1 MPWRGVLDELENKI
15 IDQLT
20 EAEEHATYNGKWHGF
35 LTIGYKNKRASVI
48 NFSYLCLANLINE
61 MKKSALKNQTEE
73 AISFKMDIAVNYQ
86 LENLGEWNRKALKT
100 KKNYYRRGIALNENF
115 KIALM
120 EQEINANAILL
131 PGDEGLAINVEN
143 MNRYL
148 IQANK
153 NQAQLNLTI
162 DSSIVTFETVG
173 WFFDGKNIHELEA
186 ASLDHGRRKIEHLT
200 PEIISTLVED
210 AGEYLAHQVNATGE
224 FNYGWFACF
233 DKKIKHYNS
242 LRHAST
248 TYSMLEA
255 YELTGNKAILE
266 AATKA
271 LTYLEKHFIYEKED
285 IAFLIEPELREV
297 KLGGSAATLLALT
310 KYMQITG
317 TKTYLPLCRK
327 IANAILSLQDEEGK
341 FIHVLEYPSLE
352 IKDIFRIIYY
362 DGEAVFGLLRL
373 YEIDRDSK
381 WLGAAAKSFNHF
393 IQNKYWQNHD
403 HWLSYCANEIT
414 KHIQD
419 EAYYEFGLQ
428 NAFDNLQ
435 FIYERETTFPTFLEL
450 TVATKEMALRME
462 EEGQQV
468 LLHTYSLEKL
478 EKTITKRAH
487 YQLNGFFYPEL
498 AMYYKN
504 PARIEGS
511 FFIRHQSFRV
521 RIDDVEHNI
530 SGYVRY
536 YHLLKQGKL
545 SAEAE
550 IAR

>member
-1 MPWRGVLDELENKI
+1 MPWRGILDELENKI
-15 IDQLT
+15 IDQMT

-35 LTIGYKNKRASVI
+35 LTIGYKNKRATVI

-61 MKKSALKNQTEE
+61 MKKSALKNQIDE

-115 KIALM
+115 KMALM

-131 PGDEGLAINVEN
+131 PADEGLAINIEN

-148 IQANK
+148 MQSNK
-153 NQAQLNLTI
+153 NQAQLNLTT
-162 DSSIVTFETVG
+162 DSNIVTFDTVG
-173 WFFDGKNIHELEA
+173 WFFDGKKIHELETTEWN
-186 ASLDHGRRKIEHLT
+186 HGRRKTTLLK
-200 PEIISTLVED
+200 PEIVAELVGN
-210 AGEYLAHQVNATGE
+210 AGRYLANQVNATGE

-255 YELTGNKAILE
+255 YELTEDEFILE
-266 AATKA
+266 AAANA
-271 LTYLEKHFIYEKED
+271 LAYLQKNFIYEKED
-285 IAFLIEPELREV
+285 LAFLIEPELREV
-297 KLGGSAATLLALT
+297 KLGGAAATLLAFT
-310 KYMQITG
+310 KYMKITG
-317 TKTYLPLCRK
+317 NKTYLPLCRK
-327 IANAILSLQDEEGK
+327 IANAILSLQDKDGK
-341 FIHVLEYPSLE
+341 FTHVLEYPTLE
-352 IKDIFRIIYY
+352 VKDIFRIVYY

-373 YEIDRDSK
+373 YEIDRDSR
-381 WLGAAAKSFNHF
+381 WLDAAAKSFNHF
-393 IQNKYWQNHD
+393 IRDNYWQNHD

-414 KHIQD
+414 KYIPD

-428 NAFDNLQ
+428 NAFDNLP
-435 FIYERETTFPTFLEL
+435 FIYARETTFPTFLEL
-450 TVATKEMALRME
+450 TVATKEMTLRME
-462 EEGQQV
+462 KEGLQHLLLDYSIEE
-468 LLHTYSLEKL
+468 L

-487 YQLNGFFYPEL
+487 YQLNGYFYPEL

-536 YHLLKQGKL
+536 YQLLKHGKIRV
-545 SAEAE
+545 ENE
-550 IAR
+550 TVQ

>member
-1 MPWRGVLDELENKI
+1 MPWRGILDELENKI
-15 IDQLT
+15 IDQMT

-35 LTIGYKNKRASVI
+35 LTIGYKNKRATVI

-61 MKKSALKNQTEE
+61 MKKSALKNQTDE

-115 KIALM
+115 KMALM

-131 PGDEGLAINVEN
+131 PADEGLAINIEN

-148 IQANK
+148 MQSNK
-153 NQAQLNLTI
+153 NQAQLNLTT
-162 DSSIVTFETVG
+162 DSNIVTFDTVG
-173 WFFDGKNIHELEA
+173 WFFDGKKIHELETTEWN
-186 ASLDHGRRKIEHLT
+186 HGRRKTTLMK
-200 PEIISTLVED
+200 PEIVAELVGN
-210 AGEYLAHQVNATGE
+210 AGRYLANQVNATGE

-255 YELTGNKAILE
+255 YELTEDEFILE
-266 AATKA
+266 AAANA
-271 LTYLEKHFIYEKED
+271 LAYLQKNFIYEKED
-285 IAFLIEPELREV
+285 LAFLIEPELREV
-297 KLGGSAATLLALT
+297 KLGGAAATLLAFT
-310 KYMQITG
+310 KYMKITG
-317 TKTYLPLCRK
+317 NKTYLPLCRK
-327 IANAILSLQDEEGK
+327 MANAILSLQDKDGK
-341 FIHVLEYPSLE
+341 FTHVLEYPTLE
-352 IKDIFRIIYY
+352 VKDIFRIVYY

-373 YEIDRDSK
+373 YEIDRDSR
-381 WLGAAAKSFNHF
+381 WLDAAAKSFNHF
-393 IQNKYWQNHD
+393 IRDNYWQNHD

-414 KHIQD
+414 KYIPD

-428 NAFDNLQ
+428 NAFDNLP
-435 FIYERETTFPTFLEL
+435 FIYARETTFPTFLEL
-450 TVATKEMALRME
+450 TVATKEMTLRME
-462 EEGQQV
+462 KEGLQHLLLDYSIEE
-468 LLHTYSLEKL
+468 L

-487 YQLNGFFYPEL
+487 YQLNGYFYPEL

-536 YHLLKQGKL
+536 YQLLKHGKIRVE
-545 SAEAE
+545 SETVQ
-550 IAR
+550 

>member
-1 MPWRGVLDELENKI
+1 MPWRGILDELENKI
-15 IDQLT
+15 IDQMT

-35 LTIGYKNKRASVI
+35 LTIGYKNKRATVI

-61 MKKSALKNQTEE
+61 MKKSALKNQTDE

-115 KIALM
+115 KMALM

-131 PGDEGLAINVEN
+131 PADEGLAINIEN

-148 IQANK
+148 MQSNK
-153 NQAQLNLTI
+153 NQAQLNLTT
-162 DSSIVTFETVG
+162 DSNIVTFDTVG
-173 WFFDGKNIHELEA
+173 WFFDGKKIHELETTEWN
-186 ASLDHGRRKIEHLT
+186 HGRRKTTLLK
-200 PEIISTLVED
+200 PEIVAELVGN
-210 AGEYLAHQVNATGE
+210 AGRYLANQVNVTGE

-255 YELTGNKAILE
+255 YELTEDEFILE
-266 AATKA
+266 AAANA
-271 LTYLEKHFIYEKED
+271 LAYLQKNFIYEKED
-285 IAFLIEPELREV
+285 LAFLIEPELREV
-297 KLGGSAATLLALT
+297 KLGGAAATLLAFT
-310 KYMQITG
+310 KYMKITG
-317 TKTYLPLCRK
+317 NKTYLPLCRK
-327 IANAILSLQDEEGK
+327 IANAILSLQDKDGK
-341 FIHVLEYPSLE
+341 FTHVLEYPTLE
-352 IKDIFRIIYY
+352 VKDIFRIVYY

-373 YEIDRDSK
+373 YEIDRDSR
-381 WLGAAAKSFNHF
+381 WLDAAAKSFNHF
-393 IQNKYWQNHD
+393 IRDNYWQNHD

-414 KHIQD
+414 KYIPD

-428 NAFDNLQ
+428 NAFDNLP
-435 FIYERETTFPTFLEL
+435 FIYARETTFPTFLEL
-450 TVATKEMALRME
+450 TVATKEMTLRME
-462 EEGQQV
+462 KGGLQHLLLDYSIEE
-468 LLHTYSLEKL
+468 L

-487 YQLNGFFYPEL
+487 YQLNGYFYPEL

-536 YHLLKQGKL
+536 YQLLKHGKIRV
-545 SAEAE
+545 ETE
-550 IAR
+550 TVQ

>member
-1 MPWRGVLDELENKI
+1 MPWRGILDELENTI
-15 IDQLT
+15 IDQMT

-35 LTIGYKNKRASVI
+35 LTIGYKNKRATVI

-61 MKKSALKNQTEE
+61 MKKSALKNQTDE

-115 KIALM
+115 KMALM

-131 PGDEGLAINVEN
+131 PADEGLAINIEN

-148 IQANK
+148 MQSNK
-153 NQAQLNLTI
+153 NQAQLNLTT
-162 DSSIVTFETVG
+162 DSNIVTFDTLG
-173 WFFDGKNIHELEA
+173 WFFDGKKIHELETTEWN
-186 ASLDHGRRKIEHLT
+186 HGRRKTTLLK
-200 PEIISTLVED
+200 PEIVAELVGN
-210 AGEYLAHQVNATGE
+210 AGRYLANQVNATGE

-255 YELTGNKAILE
+255 YELTEDEFILE
-266 AATKA
+266 AAANA
-271 LTYLEKHFIYEKED
+271 LAYLQKNFIYEKED
-285 IAFLIEPELREV
+285 LAFLIEPELREV
-297 KLGGSAATLLALT
+297 KLGGAAATLLAFT
-310 KYMQITG
+310 KYMKITG
-317 TKTYLPLCRK
+317 NKTYLPLCRK
-327 IANAILSLQDEEGK
+327 IGNAILSLQDKDGK
-341 FIHVLEYPSLE
+341 FTHVLEYPTLE
-352 IKDIFRIIYY
+352 VKDIFRIVYY

-373 YEIDRDSK
+373 YEIDRDSR
-381 WLGAAAKSFNHF
+381 WLDAAAKSFNHF
-393 IQNKYWQNHD
+393 IRDNYWQNHD

-414 KHIQD
+414 KYIPD

-428 NAFDNLQ
+428 NAFDNLP
-435 FIYERETTFPTFLEL
+435 FIYARETTFPTFLEL
-450 TVATKEMALRME
+450 TVATKEMTLRME
-462 EEGQQV
+462 KEGLQHLLLDYSIEE
-468 LLHTYSLEKL
+468 L

-487 YQLNGFFYPEL
+487 YQLNGYFYPEL

-536 YHLLKQGKL
+536 YQLLKHGKIRV
-545 SAEAE
+545 ETE
-550 IAR
+550 TVQ

>member
-1 MPWRGVLDELENKI
+1 MPWRGILDELENKI
-15 IDQLT
+15 IDQMT

-35 LTIGYKNKRASVI
+35 LTIGYKNKRATVI

-61 MKKSALKNQTEE
+61 MKKSALKNQTDE

-115 KIALM
+115 KMALM

-131 PGDEGLAINVEN
+131 PADEGLAINIEN

-148 IQANK
+148 MQSNK
-153 NQAQLNLTI
+153 NQAQLNLTT
-162 DSSIVTFETVG
+162 DSNIVTFDTLG
-173 WFFDGKNIHELEA
+173 WFFDGKKIHELETTEWN
-186 ASLDHGRRKIEHLT
+186 HGRRKTTLLK
-200 PEIISTLVED
+200 PEIVAELVGN
-210 AGEYLAHQVNATGE
+210 AGRYLANQVNATGE

-255 YELTGNKAILE
+255 YELTEDEFILE
-266 AATKA
+266 AAANA
-271 LTYLEKHFIYEKED
+271 LAYLQKNFIYEKED
-285 IAFLIEPELREV
+285 LAFLIEPELREV
-297 KLGGSAATLLALT
+297 KLGGAAATLLAFT
-310 KYMQITG
+310 KYMKITG
-317 TKTYLPLCRK
+317 NKTYLPLCRK
-327 IANAILSLQDEEGK
+327 IANAILSLQDKDGK
-341 FIHVLEYPSLE
+341 FTHVLEYPTLE
-352 IKDIFRIIYY
+352 VKDIFRIVYY

-373 YEIDRDSK
+373 YEIDRDSR
-381 WLGAAAKSFNHF
+381 WLDAAAKSFNHF
-393 IQNKYWQNHD
+393 IRDNYWQNHD

-414 KHIQD
+414 KYIPD

-428 NAFDNLQ
+428 NAFDNLP
-435 FIYERETTFPTFLEL
+435 FIYARETTFPTFLEL
-450 TVATKEMALRME
+450 TVATKEMTLRME
-462 EEGQQV
+462 KEGLQHLLLDYSIEE
-468 LLHTYSLEKL
+468 L

-487 YQLNGFFYPEL
+487 YQLNGYFYPEL
-498 AMYYKN
+498 AIYYKN

-536 YHLLKQGKL
+536 YQLLKHGKIRV
-545 SAEAE
+545 ETE
-550 IAR
+550 TVQ

>member
-35 LTIGYKNKRASVI
+35 LTIGYKNKRATVI
-48 NFSYLCLANLINE
+48 NFSYLCLATLINE

-162 DSSIVTFETVG
+162 DSSVVTFETVG
-173 WFFDGKNIHELEA
+173 WFFDGKNIHELETS
-186 ASLDHGRRKIEHLT
+186 SLDHGRRKVERLT
-200 PEIISTLVED
+200 PEIISTLVEN

-271 LTYLEKHFIYEKED
+271 LTYLEKHFIYEKD
-285 IAFLIEPELREV
+285 DRAFLIEPELREV

-310 KYMQITG
+310 KYMHITG

-327 IANAILSLQDEEGK
+327 IANAILSLQDEDGK
-341 FIHVLEYPSLE
+341 FTHVLEYPSLE
-352 IKDIFRIIYY
+352 VKDIFRIIYY

-381 WLGAAAKSFNHF
+381 WLDAAAKSFNHF
-393 IQNKYWQNHD
+393 IKDKYWQNHD

-414 KHIQD
+414 KYIKD

-428 NAFDNLQ
+428 NAFDNLP

-450 TVATKEMALRME
+450 TVATKEMTLRME
-462 EEGQQV
+462 AEGHQA
-468 LLHTYSLEKL
+468 LLTSYSLENL
-478 EKTITKRAH
+478 EKTITKRAL
-487 YQLNGFFYPEL
+487 YQLNGYFYPEL

-536 YHLLKQGKL
+536 YQLLKQGKL
-545 SAEAE
+545 STEAE
-550 IAR
+550 SVR

>member
-1 MPWRGVLDELENKI
+1 MPWRGILDELENKI
-15 IDQLT
+15 IDQMT

-35 LTIGYKNKRASVI
+35 LTIGYKNKRATVI

-61 MKKSALKNQTEE
+61 MKKSALKNQTDE

-115 KIALM
+115 KMALM

-131 PGDEGLAINVEN
+131 PADEGLAINIEN

-148 IQANK
+148 MQSNK

-162 DSSIVTFETVG
+162 DSNIVTFDTVG
-173 WFFDGKNIHELEA
+173 WFFDGKKIHELETTEWN
-186 ASLDHGRRKIEHLT
+186 HGRRKTTLLK
-200 PEIISTLVED
+200 PEIVAELVGN
-210 AGEYLAHQVNATGE
+210 AGRYLANQVNATGE

-255 YELTGNKAILE
+255 YELTEDEFILE
-266 AATKA
+266 AAANA
-271 LTYLEKHFIYEKED
+271 LAYLQKNFIYEKED
-285 IAFLIEPELREV
+285 LAFLIEPELREV
-297 KLGGSAATLLALT
+297 KLGGAAATLLAFT
-310 KYMQITG
+310 KYMKITG
-317 TKTYLPLCRK
+317 NKTYLPLCRK
-327 IANAILSLQDEEGK
+327 IANAILSLQDKDGT
-341 FIHVLEYPSLE
+341 FTHVLEYPTLE
-352 IKDIFRIIYY
+352 VKDIFRIVYY

-373 YEIDRDSK
+373 YEIDRDSR
-381 WLGAAAKSFNHF
+381 WLDAATKSFNHF
-393 IQNKYWQNHD
+393 IRDNYWQNHD

-414 KHIQD
+414 KYIPD

-428 NAFDNLQ
+428 NAFDNLP
-435 FIYERETTFPTFLEL
+435 FIYARETTFPTFLEL
-450 TVATKEMALRME
+450 TVATKEMTLRME
-462 EEGQQV
+462 KEGLQHLLLDYSIEE
-468 LLHTYSLEKL
+468 L

-487 YQLNGFFYPEL
+487 YQLNGYFYPEL

-536 YHLLKQGKL
+536 YQLLKHGKIRV
-545 SAEAE
+545 ETE
-550 IAR
+550 TVQ

>member
-1 MPWRGVLDELENKI
+1 MPWRGILDELENKI
-15 IDQLT
+15 IDQMT

-35 LTIGYKNKRASVI
+35 LTIGYKNKRATVI

-61 MKKSALKNQTEE
+61 MKKSALKNQTDE

-115 KIALM
+115 KMALM

-131 PGDEGLAINVEN
+131 PADEGLAINIEN

-148 IQANK
+148 MQSNK
-153 NQAQLNLTI
+153 NQAQLNLTT
-162 DSSIVTFETVG
+162 DSNIVTFDTVG
-173 WFFDGKNIHELEA
+173 WFFDGKKIHELETTEWN
-186 ASLDHGRRKIEHLT
+186 HGRRKTTLLK
-200 PEIISTLVED
+200 PEIVAELVGN
-210 AGEYLAHQVNATGE
+210 AGRYLANQVNATGE

-255 YELTGNKAILE
+255 YELTEDEFILE
-266 AATKA
+266 AAANA
-271 LTYLEKHFIYEKED
+271 LAYLQKNFIYEKED
-285 IAFLIEPELREV
+285 LAFLIEPELREV
-297 KLGGSAATLLALT
+297 KLGGAAATLLAFT
-310 KYMQITG
+310 KYMKITG
-317 TKTYLPLCRK
+317 NKTYLPLCRK
-327 IANAILSLQDEEGK
+327 IANAILSLQDKDGK
-341 FIHVLEYPSLE
+341 FTHVLEYPTLE
-352 IKDIFRIIYY
+352 VKDIFRIVYY

-373 YEIDRDSK
+373 YEIDRDSR
-381 WLGAAAKSFNHF
+381 WLDAATKSFNHF
-393 IQNKYWQNHD
+393 VRDNYWQNHD

-414 KHIQD
+414 KYIPD

-428 NAFDNLQ
+428 NAFDNLP
-435 FIYERETTFPTFLEL
+435 FIYARETTFPTFLEL
-450 TVATKEMALRME
+450 TVATKEMTLRME
-462 EEGQQV
+462 KEGLQHLLLDYSIEE
-468 LLHTYSLEKL
+468 L

-487 YQLNGFFYPEL
+487 YQLNGYFYPEL

-536 YHLLKQGKL
+536 HQLLKHGKIRV
-545 SAEAE
+545 ETE
-550 IAR
+550 TVQ

>member
-1 MPWRGVLDELENKI
+1 MPWRGILDELENKI
-15 IDQLT
+15 IDQMT

-35 LTIGYKNKRASVI
+35 LTIGYKNKRATVI

-61 MKKSALKNQTEE
+61 MKKSALKNQTDE

-115 KIALM
+115 KMALM

-131 PGDEGLAINVEN
+131 PADEGLAINIEN

-148 IQANK
+148 MQSNK
-153 NQAQLNLTI
+153 NQAQLNLTT
-162 DSSIVTFETVG
+162 DSNIVTFDTVG
-173 WFFDGKNIHELEA
+173 WFFDGKKIHELETTEWN
-186 ASLDHGRRKIEHLT
+186 HGRRKTTLMK
-200 PEIISTLVED
+200 PEIVAELVGN
-210 AGEYLAHQVNATGE
+210 AGRYLANQVNATGE

-255 YELTGNKAILE
+255 YELTEDEFILE
-266 AATKA
+266 AAANA
-271 LTYLEKHFIYEKED
+271 LAYLQKNFIYEKED
-285 IAFLIEPELREV
+285 LAFLIEPELREV
-297 KLGGSAATLLALT
+297 KLGGAAATLLAFT
-310 KYMQITG
+310 KYMKITG
-317 TKTYLPLCRK
+317 NKTYLPLCRK
-327 IANAILSLQDEEGK
+327 IANAILSLQDKDGK
-341 FIHVLEYPSLE
+341 FTHVLEYPTLE
-352 IKDIFRIIYY
+352 VKDIFRIVYY

-373 YEIDRDSK
+373 YEIDRDSR
-381 WLGAAAKSFNHF
+381 WLDAAAKSFNHF
-393 IQNKYWQNHD
+393 IRDNYWQNHD

-414 KHIQD
+414 KYIPD

-428 NAFDNLQ
+428 NAFDNLP
-435 FIYERETTFPTFLEL
+435 FIYARETTFPTFLEL
-450 TVATKEMALRME
+450 TVATKEMTLRME
-462 EEGQQV
+462 KEGLQHLLLDYSIEE
-468 LLHTYSLEKL
+468 L

-487 YQLNGFFYPEL
+487 YQLNGYFYPEL

-536 YHLLKQGKL
+536 YQLLKHGKIRV
-545 SAEAE
+545 ETE
-550 IAR
+550 TVQ

>member
-1 MPWRGVLDELENKI
+1 MPWRGILDELENKI
-15 IDQLT
+15 IDQMT

-35 LTIGYKNKRASVI
+35 LTIGYKNKRATVI

-61 MKKSALKNQTEE
+61 MKKSALKNQTDE

-115 KIALM
+115 KMALM

-131 PGDEGLAINVEN
+131 PADEGLAINIEN

-148 IQANK
+148 MQSNK
-153 NQAQLNLTI
+153 NQAQLNLTT
-162 DSSIVTFETVG
+162 DSNIVTFDTVG
-173 WFFDGKNIHELEA
+173 WFFDGKKFHELETTEWN
-186 ASLDHGRRKIEHLT
+186 HGRRKTTLLK
-200 PEIISTLVED
+200 PEIVAELVGN
-210 AGEYLAHQVNATGE
+210 AGRYLANQVNATGE

-255 YELTGNKAILE
+255 YELTEDEFILE
-266 AATKA
+266 AAANA
-271 LTYLEKHFIYEKED
+271 LAYLQKNFIYEKED
-285 IAFLIEPELREV
+285 LAFLIEPELREV
-297 KLGGSAATLLALT
+297 KLGGAAATLLAFT
-310 KYMQITG
+310 KYMKITG
-317 TKTYLPLCRK
+317 NKTYLPLCRK
-327 IANAILSLQDEEGK
+327 IANAILSLQDKDGK
-341 FIHVLEYPSLE
+341 FTHVLEYPTLE
-352 IKDIFRIIYY
+352 VKDIFRIVYY

-373 YEIDRDSK
+373 YEIDRDSR
-381 WLGAAAKSFNHF
+381 WLDAAAKSFNHF
-393 IQNKYWQNHD
+393 IRDNYWQNHD

-414 KHIQD
+414 KYIPD

-428 NAFDNLQ
+428 NAFDNLP
-435 FIYERETTFPTFLEL
+435 FIYARETTFPTFLEL
-450 TVATKEMALRME
+450 TVATKEMTLRME
-462 EEGQQV
+462 KEGLQHLLLDYSIEE
-468 LLHTYSLEKL
+468 L

-487 YQLNGFFYPEL
+487 YQLNGYFYPEL

-536 YHLLKQGKL
+536 YQLLKHGKIRV
-545 SAEAE
+545 ETE
-550 IAR
+550 TVQ

>member
-1 MPWRGVLDELENKI
+1 MPWRGILDELENKI
-15 IDQLT
+15 IDQMT

-35 LTIGYKNKRASVI
+35 LTIGYKNKRATVI

-61 MKKSALKNQTEE
+61 MKKSALKNQTDE

-115 KIALM
+115 KMALM

-131 PGDEGLAINVEN
+131 PADEGLAINIEN

-148 IQANK
+148 MQSNK
-153 NQAQLNLTI
+153 NQAQLNLTT
-162 DSSIVTFETVG
+162 DSNIVTFDTLG
-173 WFFDGKNIHELEA
+173 WFFDGKKIHELETTEWN
-186 ASLDHGRRKIEHLT
+186 HGRRKTTLLK
-200 PEIISTLVED
+200 PEIVAELVGN
-210 AGEYLAHQVNATGE
+210 AGRYLANQVNVTGE

-255 YELTGNKAILE
+255 YELTEDKFILE
-266 AATKA
+266 AAANA
-271 LTYLEKHFIYEKED
+271 LAYLQKNFIYEKED
-285 IAFLIEPELREV
+285 LAFLIEPELREV
-297 KLGGSAATLLALT
+297 KLGGAAATLLAFT
-310 KYMQITG
+310 KYMKITG
-317 TKTYLPLCRK
+317 NKTYLPLCRK
-327 IANAILSLQDEEGK
+327 IANAILSLQDKDGK
-341 FIHVLEYPSLE
+341 FTHVLEYPTLE
-352 IKDIFRIIYY
+352 VKDIFRIVYY

-373 YEIDRDSK
+373 YEIDRDSR
-381 WLGAAAKSFNHF
+381 WLDAAAKSFNHF
-393 IQNKYWQNHD
+393 IRDNYWQNHD

-414 KHIQD
+414 KYIPD

-428 NAFDNLQ
+428 NAFDNLP
-435 FIYERETTFPTFLEL
+435 FIYARETTFPTFLEL
-450 TVATKEMALRME
+450 TVATKEMTLRME
-462 EEGQQV
+462 KEGLQHLLLDYSIEE
-468 LLHTYSLEKL
+468 L

-487 YQLNGFFYPEL
+487 YQLNGYFYPEL

-536 YHLLKQGKL
+536 YQLLKHGKIRV
-545 SAEAE
+545 ENE
-550 IAR
+550 TVQ

>member
-1 MPWRGVLDELENKI
+1 MPWRGILDELENKI
-15 IDQLT
+15 IDQMT

-35 LTIGYKNKRASVI
+35 LTIGYKNKRATVI

-61 MKKSALKNQTEE
+61 MKKSALKNQTDE

-115 KIALM
+115 KMALM

-131 PGDEGLAINVEN
+131 PADEGLAINIEN

-148 IQANK
+148 MQSNK
-153 NQAQLNLTI
+153 NQAQLNLTT
-162 DSSIVTFETVG
+162 DSNIVTFDTVG
-173 WFFDGKNIHELEA
+173 WFFDGKKIHELETTEWN
-186 ASLDHGRRKIEHLT
+186 HGRRKTTLLK
-200 PEIISTLVED
+200 PEIVAELVGN
-210 AGEYLAHQVNATGE
+210 AGRYLANQVNAMGE

-255 YELTGNKAILE
+255 YELTEDEFILE
-266 AATKA
+266 AAANA
-271 LTYLEKHFIYEKED
+271 LAYLQKNFIYEKED
-285 IAFLIEPELREV
+285 LAFLIEPELREV
-297 KLGGSAATLLALT
+297 KLGGAAATLLAFT
-310 KYMQITG
+310 KYMKITG
-317 TKTYLPLCRK
+317 NKTYLPLCRK
-327 IANAILSLQDEEGK
+327 IANAILSLQDKDGK
-341 FIHVLEYPSLE
+341 FTHVLEYPTLE
-352 IKDIFRIIYY
+352 VKDIFRIVYY

-373 YEIDRDSK
+373 YEIDRDSR
-381 WLGAAAKSFNHF
+381 WLEAAAKSFNHF
-393 IQNKYWQNHD
+393 IRDNYWQNHD

-414 KHIQD
+414 KYIPD

-428 NAFDNLQ
+428 NAFDNLP
-435 FIYERETTFPTFLEL
+435 FIYARETTFPTFLEL
-450 TVATKEMALRME
+450 TVATKEMTLRME
-462 EEGQQV
+462 KEGLQHLLLDYSIEE
-468 LLHTYSLEKL
+468 L

-487 YQLNGFFYPEL
+487 YQLNGYFYPEL

-536 YHLLKQGKL
+536 YQLLKHGKIRV
-545 SAEAE
+545 ETE
-550 IAR
+550 TVQ

>member
-35 LTIGYKNKRASVI
+35 LTIGYKNKRATVI

-162 DSSIVTFETVG
+162 DSSVVTFETVG
-173 WFFDGKNIHELEA
+173 WFFDGKNIHELETS
-186 ASLDHGRRKIEHLT
+186 SLDHGRRKVERLT
-200 PEIISTLVED
+200 PEIISTLVEN

-271 LTYLEKHFIYEKED
+271 LTYLEKHFIYEKD
-285 IAFLIEPELREV
+285 DRAFLIEPELREV

-310 KYMQITG
+310 KYMHITG

-327 IANAILSLQDEEGK
+327 IANAILSLQDEDGK
-341 FIHVLEYPSLE
+341 FTHVLEYPSLE
-352 IKDIFRIIYY
+352 VKDIFRIIYY

-381 WLGAAAKSFNHF
+381 WLDAAAKSFNHF
-393 IQNKYWQNHD
+393 IKDKYWQNHD

-414 KHIQD
+414 KYIKD

-428 NAFDNLQ
+428 NAFDNLP

-450 TVATKEMALRME
+450 TVATKEMTLRME
-462 EEGQQV
+462 AEGHQA
-468 LLHTYSLEKL
+468 LLTSYSLENL
-478 EKTITKRAH
+478 EKTITKRAL
-487 YQLNGFFYPEL
+487 YQLNGYFYPEL

-536 YHLLKQGKL
+536 YQLLKQGKL
-545 SAEAE
+545 STEAE
-550 IAR
+550 SVR

>member
-35 LTIGYKNKRASVI
+35 LTIGYKNKRATVI

-162 DSSIVTFETVG
+162 DSSVVTFETVG
-173 WFFDGKNIHELEA
+173 WFFDGKNLHELEA
-186 ASLDHGRRKIEHLT
+186 ASLDHGRRKVEHLT
-200 PEIISTLVED
+200 PEITATLVEN

-271 LTYLEKHFIYEKED
+271 LTYLEKHFIYEKD
-285 IAFLIEPELREV
+285 DMAFLIEPELREV

-310 KYMQITG
+310 KYMHITG

-327 IANAILSLQDEEGK
+327 IANAILSLQDENGK
-341 FIHVLEYPSLE
+341 FTHVLEYPSLE
-352 IKDIFRIIYY
+352 VKDIFRIIYY

-381 WLGAAAKSFNHF
+381 WLDAAAKSFNHF
-393 IQNKYWQNHD
+393 IKDKYWQNHD

-414 KHIQD
+414 KYIKD

-428 NAFDNLQ
+428 NAFDNLP

-450 TVATKEMALRME
+450 TVATKEMTLRME
-462 EEGQQV
+462 AEGQQA
-468 LLHTYSLEKL
+468 LLTSYSLENL
-478 EKTITKRAH
+478 EKTITKRAL
-487 YQLNGFFYPEL
+487 YQLNGYFYPEL

-536 YHLLKQGKL
+536 YQLLKQGKL
-545 SAEAE
+545 STEAE
-550 IAR
+550 SVR

>member
-35 LTIGYKNKRASVI
+35 LTIGYKNKRATVI

-162 DSSIVTFETVG
+162 DSSVVTFETVG
-173 WFFDGKNIHELEA
+173 WFFDGKNIHELETT
-186 ASLDHGRRKIEHLT
+186 SLDHGRRKVERLT
-200 PEIISTLVED
+200 PEIISTLVEN

-271 LTYLEKHFIYEKED
+271 LTYLEKHFIYEKD
-285 IAFLIEPELREV
+285 DMAFLIEPELREV

-310 KYMQITG
+310 KYMHITG

-327 IANAILSLQDEEGK
+327 IANAILSLQDEDGK
-341 FIHVLEYPSLE
+341 FTHVLEYPSLE
-352 IKDIFRIIYY
+352 VKDIFRIIYY

-381 WLGAAAKSFNHF
+381 WLDAAAKSFNHF
-393 IQNKYWQNHD
+393 IKDKYWQNHD

-414 KHIQD
+414 KYIKD

-428 NAFDNLQ
+428 NAFDNLT

-450 TVATKEMALRME
+450 TVATKEMTLRME
-462 EEGQQV
+462 AEGHQA
-468 LLHTYSLEKL
+468 LLTSYSLENL
-478 EKTITKRAH
+478 EKTITKRAL
-487 YQLNGFFYPEL
+487 YQLNGYFYPEL

-536 YHLLKQGKL
+536 YQLLKQGKL
-545 SAEAE
+545 STEAE
-550 IAR
+550 SVR

>member
-35 LTIGYKNKRASVI
+35 LTIGYKNKRATVI

-162 DSSIVTFETVG
+162 DSSVVTFETVG
-173 WFFDGKNIHELEA
+173 WFFDGKNIHELETT
-186 ASLDHGRRKIEHLT
+186 SLDHGRRKVERLT
-200 PEIISTLVED
+200 PEIISTLVEN

-271 LTYLEKHFIYEKED
+271 LTYLEKHFIYEKD
-285 IAFLIEPELREV
+285 DMAFLIEPELREV

-310 KYMQITG
+310 KYMHITG

-327 IANAILSLQDEEGK
+327 IANAILSLQDEDGK
-341 FIHVLEYPSLE
+341 FTHVLEYPSLE
-352 IKDIFRIIYY
+352 VKDIFRIIYY

-381 WLGAAAKSFNHF
+381 WLDAAAKSFNHF
-393 IQNKYWQNHD
+393 IKDKYWQNHD

-414 KHIQD
+414 KYIKD
-419 EAYYEFGLQ
+419 ETYYEFGLQ
-428 NAFDNLQ
+428 NAFDNLP

-450 TVATKEMALRME
+450 TVATKEMTLRME
-462 EEGQQV
+462 AEGHQA
-468 LLHTYSLEKL
+468 LLTSYSLENL
-478 EKTITKRAH
+478 EKTITKRAL
-487 YQLNGFFYPEL
+487 YQLNGYFYPEL

-504 PARIEGS
+504 PARIEDS

-536 YHLLKQGKL
+536 YQLLKQGKL
-545 SAEAE
+545 STEAE
-550 IAR
+550 SVR

>member
-1 MPWRGVLDELENKI
+1 MPWRGILDELENKI
-15 IDQLT
+15 LDQMT

-35 LTIGYKNKRASVI
+35 LTIGYKNKRATVI

-61 MKKSALKNQTEE
+61 MKKSALKNQTDE

-115 KIALM
+115 KMALM

-131 PGDEGLAINVEN
+131 PADEGLAINIEN

-148 IQANK
+148 MQSNK
-153 NQAQLNLTI
+153 NQAQLNLTT
-162 DSSIVTFETVG
+162 DSNIVTFDTVG
-173 WFFDGKNIHELEA
+173 WFFDGKKIHELETTEWN
-186 ASLDHGRRKIEHLT
+186 HGRRKTTLLK
-200 PEIISTLVED
+200 PEIVAELVGN
-210 AGEYLAHQVNATGE
+210 AGRYLANQVNATGE

-255 YELTGNKAILE
+255 YELTEDEFILE
-266 AATKA
+266 AAANA
-271 LTYLEKHFIYEKED
+271 LAYLQKNFIYEKED
-285 IAFLIEPELREV
+285 LAFLIEPELREV
-297 KLGGSAATLLALT
+297 KLGGAAATLLAFT
-310 KYMQITG
+310 KYMKITG
-317 TKTYLPLCRK
+317 NKTYLPLCRK
-327 IANAILSLQDEEGK
+327 IANAILSLQDKDGK
-341 FIHVLEYPSLE
+341 FTHVLEYPTLE
-352 IKDIFRIIYY
+352 VKDIFRIVYY

-373 YEIDRDSK
+373 YEIDRDSR
-381 WLGAAAKSFNHF
+381 WLDAATKSFNHF
-393 IQNKYWQNHD
+393 IRDNYWQNHD

-414 KHIQD
+414 KYIPD

-428 NAFDNLQ
+428 NAFDNLP
-435 FIYERETTFPTFLEL
+435 FIYARETTFPTFLEL
-450 TVATKEMALRME
+450 TVATKEMTLRME
-462 EEGQQV
+462 KEGLQHLLLDYSIEE
-468 LLHTYSLEKL
+468 L

-487 YQLNGFFYPEL
+487 YQLNGYFYPEL

-536 YHLLKQGKL
+536 YQLLKHGKIRV
-545 SAEAE
+545 ETE
-550 IAR
+550 TVQ

>member
-35 LTIGYKNKRASVI
+35 LTIGYKNKRATVI

-162 DSSIVTFETVG
+162 DSSVVTFETVG
-173 WFFDGKNIHELEA
+173 WFFDGKNIHELET
-186 ASLDHGRRKIEHLT
+186 ASLDHGRRKVEYLT
-200 PEIISTLVED
+200 PEIISTLVEN
-210 AGEYLAHQVNATGE
+210 AGEYLAHQVNTTGE

-271 LTYLEKHFIYEKED
+271 LTYLEKHFIYEKD
-285 IAFLIEPELREV
+285 DMAFLIEPELREV

-310 KYMQITG
+310 KYMHITG

-327 IANAILSLQDEEGK
+327 IANAILSLQDENGK
-341 FIHVLEYPSLE
+341 FTHLLEYPSLE
-352 IKDIFRIIYY
+352 VKDIFRIIYY

-381 WLGAAAKSFNHF
+381 WLDAAAKSFNHF
-393 IQNKYWQNHD
+393 IQDKYWQNHD

-414 KHIQD
+414 KYIKD

-428 NAFDNLQ
+428 NAFDNLP

-450 TVATKEMALRME
+450 TVATKEMTLRME
-462 EEGQQV
+462 AEGQQA
-468 LLHTYSLEKL
+468 LLTSYSLENL
-478 EKTITKRAH
+478 EKTITKRAL
-487 YQLNGFFYPEL
+487 YQLNGYFYPEL

-536 YHLLKQGKL
+536 YQLLKQGKL
-545 SAEAE
+545 STEAE
-550 IAR
+550 SVR

>member
-1 MPWRGVLDELENKI
+1 MPWRGMLDELENKI
-15 IDQLT
+15 IDQMT
-20 EAEEHATYNGKWHGF
+20 ESEEHATYNGKWHGF
-35 LTIGYKNKRASVI
+35 LTIGYKNKRATVI

-61 MKKSALKNQTEE
+61 MKKSALKNQTDE

-115 KIALM
+115 KMALM

-131 PGDEGLAINVEN
+131 PADEGLAINIEN

-148 IQANK
+148 IQSNK

-162 DSSIVTFETVG
+162 DSNIVTFDTVG
-173 WFFDGKNIHELEA
+173 WFFDGKKIHELETTEWN
-186 ASLDHGRRKIEHLT
+186 HGRRKTTLLK
-200 PEIISTLVED
+200 PEIVAELVGN
-210 AGEYLAHQVNATGE
+210 AGRYLANQVNATGE

-255 YELTGNKAILE
+255 YELTEDEFILE
-266 AATKA
+266 AAANA
-271 LTYLEKHFIYEKED
+271 LAYLQKNFIYEKED
-285 IAFLIEPELREV
+285 LAFLIEPELREV
-297 KLGGSAATLLALT
+297 KLGGAAATLLAFT
-310 KYMQITG
+310 KYMKITG
-317 TKTYLPLCRK
+317 NKTYLPLCRK
-327 IANAILSLQDEEGK
+327 IANAILSLQDKDGK
-341 FIHVLEYPSLE
+341 FTHVLEYPTLE
-352 IKDIFRIIYY
+352 VKDIFRIVYY

-373 YEIDRDSK
+373 YEIDRDSR
-381 WLGAAAKSFNHF
+381 WLDAAAKSFNHF
-393 IQNKYWQNHD
+393 IRDNYWQNHD

-414 KHIQD
+414 KYIPD

-428 NAFDNLQ
+428 NAFDNLP
-435 FIYERETTFPTFLEL
+435 FIYARETTFPTFLEL
-450 TVATKEMALRME
+450 TVATKEMTLRME
-462 EEGQQV
+462 KEGLQHLLLDYSIEE
-468 LLHTYSLEKL
+468 L

-487 YQLNGFFYPEL
+487 YQLNGYFYPEL

-536 YHLLKQGKL
+536 YQLLKHGKIRV
-545 SAEAE
+545 ETE
-550 IAR
+550 TVQ

>member
-1 MPWRGVLDELENKI
+1 MPWRGILDELENKI
-15 IDQLT
+15 IDQMT

-35 LTIGYKNKRASVI
+35 LTIGYKNKRATVI

-61 MKKSALKNQTEE
+61 MKKSALKNQTDE

-115 KIALM
+115 KMALM

-131 PGDEGLAINVEN
+131 PADEGLAINIEN

-148 IQANK
+148 MQSNK
-153 NQAQLNLTI
+153 NQAQLNLTT
-162 DSSIVTFETVG
+162 DSNIVTFDTVG
-173 WFFDGKNIHELEA
+173 WFFDGKKIHELETTEWN
-186 ASLDHGRRKIEHLT
+186 HGRRKTTLMK
-200 PEIISTLVED
+200 PEVVAELVGN
-210 AGEYLAHQVNATGE
+210 AGRYLANQVNATGE

-255 YELTGNKAILE
+255 YELTEDEFILE
-266 AATKA
+266 AAANA
-271 LTYLEKHFIYEKED
+271 LAYLQKNFIYEKED
-285 IAFLIEPELREV
+285 LAFLIEPELREV
-297 KLGGSAATLLALT
+297 KLGGAAATLLAFT
-310 KYMQITG
+310 KYMKITG
-317 TKTYLPLCRK
+317 NKTYLPLCRK
-327 IANAILSLQDEEGK
+327 IANAILSLQDKDGK
-341 FIHVLEYPSLE
+341 FTHVLEYPTLE
-352 IKDIFRIIYY
+352 VKDIFRIVYY

-373 YEIDRDSK
+373 YEIDRDSR
-381 WLGAAAKSFNHF
+381 WLDAAAKSFNHF
-393 IQNKYWQNHD
+393 IRDNYWQNHD

-414 KHIQD
+414 KYIPD

-428 NAFDNLQ
+428 NAFDNLP
-435 FIYERETTFPTFLEL
+435 FIYARETTFPTFLEL
-450 TVATKEMALRME
+450 TVATKEMTLRME
-462 EEGQQV
+462 KGGLQHLLLDYSIEE
-468 LLHTYSLEKL
+468 L

-487 YQLNGFFYPEL
+487 YQLNGYFYPEL

-536 YHLLKQGKL
+536 YQLLKHGKIRV
-545 SAEAE
+545 ETE
-550 IAR
+550 TVQ

>member
-1 MPWRGVLDELENKI
+1 MPWRGILDELENKI
-15 IDQLT
+15 IDQMT

-35 LTIGYKNKRASVI
+35 LTIGYKNKRATVI

-61 MKKSALKNQTEE
+61 MKKSALKNQTDE

-115 KIALM
+115 KMALM

-131 PGDEGLAINVEN
+131 PADEGLAINIEN

-148 IQANK
+148 MQSNK
-153 NQAQLNLTI
+153 NQAQLNLTT
-162 DSSIVTFETVG
+162 DSNIVTFDTLG
-173 WFFDGKNIHELEA
+173 WFFDGKKIHELETTEWN
-186 ASLDHGRRKIEHLT
+186 HGRRKTTLLK
-200 PEIISTLVED
+200 PEIVAELVGN
-210 AGEYLAHQVNATGE
+210 AGRYLANQVNATGE

-255 YELTGNKAILE
+255 YELTEDEFILE
-266 AATKA
+266 AAANA
-271 LTYLEKHFIYEKED
+271 LAYLQKNFIYEKED
-285 IAFLIEPELREV
+285 LAFLIEPELREV
-297 KLGGSAATLLALT
+297 KLGGAAATLLAFT
-310 KYMQITG
+310 KYMKITG
-317 TKTYLPLCRK
+317 NKTYLPLCRK
-327 IANAILSLQDEEGK
+327 IANAILSLQDKDGK
-341 FIHVLEYPSLE
+341 FTHVLEYPTLE
-352 IKDIFRIIYY
+352 VKDIFRIVYY

-373 YEIDRDSK
+373 YEIDRDSR
-381 WLGAAAKSFNHF
+381 WLDAAAKSFNHF
-393 IQNKYWQNHD
+393 IRDNYWQNHD

-414 KHIQD
+414 KYIPD

-428 NAFDNLQ
+428 NAFDNLP
-435 FIYERETTFPTFLEL
+435 FIYARETTFPTFLEL
-450 TVATKEMALRME
+450 TVATKEMTLRME
-462 EEGQQV
+462 KEGLQHLLLDYSIEE
-468 LLHTYSLEKL
+468 L

-487 YQLNGFFYPEL
+487 YQLNGYFYPEL

-536 YHLLKQGKL
+536 YQLLKHGKIRV
-545 SAEAE
+545 ENE
-550 IAR
+550 TVQ

>member
-35 LTIGYKNKRASVI
+35 LTIGYKNKRATVI

-162 DSSIVTFETVG
+162 DSSVVTFETVG
-173 WFFDGKNIHELEA
+173 WFFDGKNIHELET
-186 ASLDHGRRKIEHLT
+186 ASLDHGRRKVEYLT
-200 PEIISTLVED
+200 PEIISTLVEN
-210 AGEYLAHQVNATGE
+210 AGEYLAHQVNTTGE

-271 LTYLEKHFIYEKED
+271 LTYLEKHFIYEKD
-285 IAFLIEPELREV
+285 DMAFLIEPELREV

-310 KYMQITG
+310 KYMHITG

-327 IANAILSLQDEEGK
+327 IANAILSLQDENGK
-341 FIHVLEYPSLE
+341 FTHVLEYPSLE
-352 IKDIFRIIYY
+352 VKDIFRIIYY

-381 WLGAAAKSFNHF
+381 WLDAAAKSFNHF
-393 IQNKYWQNHD
+393 IQDKYWQNHD

-414 KHIQD
+414 KYIKD

-428 NAFDNLQ
+428 NAFDNLP

-450 TVATKEMALRME
+450 TVATKETTLRME
-462 EEGQQV
+462 AEGQQA
-468 LLHTYSLEKL
+468 LLTSYSLENL
-478 EKTITKRAH
+478 EKTITKRAL
-487 YQLNGFFYPEL
+487 YQLNGYFYPEL

-536 YHLLKQGKL
+536 YQLLKQGKL
-545 SAEAE
+545 STEAE
-550 IAR
+550 SVR

>member
-1 MPWRGVLDELENKI
+1 MPWRGILDELENKI
-15 IDQLT
+15 IDQMT

-35 LTIGYKNKRASVI
+35 LTIGYKNKRATVI

-61 MKKSALKNQTEE
+61 MKKSALKNQTDE

-115 KIALM
+115 KMALM

-131 PGDEGLAINVEN
+131 PADEGLAINIEN

-148 IQANK
+148 MQSNK
-153 NQAQLNLTI
+153 NQAQLNLTT
-162 DSSIVTFETVG
+162 DSNIVTFDTLG
-173 WFFDGKNIHELEA
+173 WFFDGKKIHELETTEWN
-186 ASLDHGRRKIEHLT
+186 HGRRKTTLLK
-200 PEIISTLVED
+200 PEIVAELVGN
-210 AGEYLAHQVNATGE
+210 AGRYLANQVNATGE

-255 YELTGNKAILE
+255 YELTEDEFILE
-266 AATKA
+266 AAVNA
-271 LTYLEKHFIYEKED
+271 LAYLQKNFIYEKED
-285 IAFLIEPELREV
+285 LAFLIEPELREV
-297 KLGGSAATLLALT
+297 KLGGAAATLLAFT
-310 KYMQITG
+310 KYMKITG
-317 TKTYLPLCRK
+317 NKTYLPLCRK
-327 IANAILSLQDEEGK
+327 IANAILSLQDKDGK
-341 FIHVLEYPSLE
+341 FTHVLEYPTLE
-352 IKDIFRIIYY
+352 VKDIFRIVYY

-373 YEIDRDSK
+373 YEIDRDSR
-381 WLGAAAKSFNHF
+381 WLDAAAKSFNHF
-393 IQNKYWQNHD
+393 IRDNYWQNHD

-414 KHIQD
+414 KYIPD

-428 NAFDNLQ
+428 NAFDNLP
-435 FIYERETTFPTFLEL
+435 FIYARETTFPTFLEL
-450 TVATKEMALRME
+450 TVATKEMTLRME
-462 EEGQQV
+462 KEGLQHLLLDYSIEE
-468 LLHTYSLEKL
+468 L

-487 YQLNGFFYPEL
+487 YQLNGYFYPEL

-536 YHLLKQGKL
+536 YQLLKHGKIRV
-545 SAEAE
+545 ETE
-550 IAR
+550 TVQ

>member
-1 MPWRGVLDELENKI
+1 MPWRGILDELENKI
-15 IDQLT
+15 IDQMT

-35 LTIGYKNKRASVI
+35 LTIGYKNKRATVI

-61 MKKSALKNQTEE
+61 MKKSALKNQTDE

-115 KIALM
+115 KMALM

-131 PGDEGLAINVEN
+131 PADEGLAINIEN

-148 IQANK
+148 MQSNK
-153 NQAQLNLTI
+153 NQAQLNLTT
-162 DSSIVTFETVG
+162 DSNIVTFDTLG
-173 WFFDGKNIHELEA
+173 WFFDGKKIHELETTEWN
-186 ASLDHGRRKIEHLT
+186 HGRRKTTLLK
-200 PEIISTLVED
+200 PEIVAELVGN
-210 AGEYLAHQVNATGE
+210 AGRYLANQVNATGE

-255 YELTGNKAILE
+255 YELTEDEFILE
-266 AATKA
+266 AAANA
-271 LTYLEKHFIYEKED
+271 LAYLQKNFIYEKED
-285 IAFLIEPELREV
+285 LAFLIEPELREV
-297 KLGGSAATLLALT
+297 KLGGAAATLLAFT
-310 KYMQITG
+310 KYMKITG
-317 TKTYLPLCRK
+317 NKTYLPLCRK
-327 IANAILSLQDEEGK
+327 IANAILSLQDKDGK
-341 FIHVLEYPSLE
+341 FTHVLEYPTLE
-352 IKDIFRIIYY
+352 VKDIFRIVYY

-373 YEIDRDSK
+373 YEIDRDSR
-381 WLGAAAKSFNHF
+381 WLDAAAKSFNHF
-393 IQNKYWQNHD
+393 IRDNYWQNHD

-414 KHIQD
+414 KYIPD

-428 NAFDNLQ
+428 NAFDNLP
-435 FIYERETTFPTFLEL
+435 FIYARETTFPTFLEL
-450 TVATKEMALRME
+450 TVATKEMTLRME
-462 EEGQQV
+462 KEGLQHLLLNYSIEE
-468 LLHTYSLEKL
+468 L

-487 YQLNGFFYPEL
+487 YQLNGYFYPEL

-536 YHLLKQGKL
+536 YQLLKHGKIRVE
-545 SAEAE
+545 SETVQ
-550 IAR
+550 

>member
-1 MPWRGVLDELENKI
+1 MPWRGILDELENKI
-15 IDQLT
+15 IDQMT

-35 LTIGYKNKRASVI
+35 LTIGYKNKRAIVI

-61 MKKSALKNQTEE
+61 MKKSALKNQTDE

-115 KIALM
+115 KMALM

-131 PGDEGLAINVEN
+131 PADEGLAINIEN

-148 IQANK
+148 MQSNK
-153 NQAQLNLTI
+153 NQAQLNLTT
-162 DSSIVTFETVG
+162 DSNIVTFDTVG
-173 WFFDGKNIHELEA
+173 WFFDGKKIHELETTEWN
-186 ASLDHGRRKIEHLT
+186 HGRRKTTLLK
-200 PEIISTLVED
+200 PEIVAELVGN
-210 AGEYLAHQVNATGE
+210 AGRYLANQVNATGE

-255 YELTGNKAILE
+255 YELTEDEFILE
-266 AATKA
+266 AAANA
-271 LTYLEKHFIYEKED
+271 LAYLQKNFIYEKED
-285 IAFLIEPELREV
+285 LAFLIEPELREV
-297 KLGGSAATLLALT
+297 KLGGAAATLLAFT
-310 KYMQITG
+310 KYMKITG
-317 TKTYLPLCRK
+317 NKTYLPLCRK
-327 IANAILSLQDEEGK
+327 IANAILSLQDKDGK
-341 FIHVLEYPSLE
+341 FTHVLEYPTLE
-352 IKDIFRIIYY
+352 VKDIFRIVYY

-373 YEIDRDSK
+373 YEIDRDSR
-381 WLGAAAKSFNHF
+381 WLDAAAKSFNHF
-393 IQNKYWQNHD
+393 IRDNYWQNHD

-414 KHIQD
+414 KYIPD

-428 NAFDNLQ
+428 NAFDNLP
-435 FIYERETTFPTFLEL
+435 FIYARETTFPTFLEL
-450 TVATKEMALRME
+450 TVATKEMTLRME
-462 EEGQQV
+462 KGGLQHLLLDYSIEE
-468 LLHTYSLEKL
+468 L

-487 YQLNGFFYPEL
+487 YQLNGYFYPEL

-536 YHLLKQGKL
+536 YQLLKHGKIRV
-545 SAEAE
+545 ETE
-550 IAR
+550 TVQ

>member
-1 MPWRGVLDELENKI
+1 MPWRGILDELENKI
-15 IDQLT
+15 IDQMT

-35 LTIGYKNKRASVI
+35 LTIGYKNKRATVI

-61 MKKSALKNQTEE
+61 MKKSALKNQTDE

-115 KIALM
+115 KMALM

-131 PGDEGLAINVEN
+131 PADEGLAINIEN

-148 IQANK
+148 MQSNK
-153 NQAQLNLTI
+153 NQAQLNLTT
-162 DSSIVTFETVG
+162 DSNIVTFDTVG
-173 WFFDGKNIHELEA
+173 WFFDGKKIHELETTEWN
-186 ASLDHGRRKIEHLT
+186 HGRRKTTLLK
-200 PEIISTLVED
+200 PEIVAELVGN
-210 AGEYLAHQVNATGE
+210 AGRYLANQVNATGE

-255 YELTGNKAILE
+255 YELTEDEFILE
-266 AATKA
+266 AAANA
-271 LTYLEKHFIYEKED
+271 LAYLQKNFIYEKED
-285 IAFLIEPELREV
+285 LAFLIEPELREV
-297 KLGGSAATLLALT
+297 KLGGAAATLLAFT
-310 KYMQITG
+310 KYMKITG
-317 TKTYLPLCRK
+317 NKTYLPLCRK
-327 IANAILSLQDEEGK
+327 IANAILSLQDKDGK
-341 FIHVLEYPSLE
+341 FTHVLEYPTLE
-352 IKDIFRIIYY
+352 VKDIFRIVYY

-373 YEIDRDSK
+373 YEIDRDSR
-381 WLGAAAKSFNHF
+381 WLDAAAKSFNHF
-393 IQNKYWQNHD
+393 IRDNYWQNHD

-414 KHIQD
+414 KYIPD

-428 NAFDNLQ
+428 NAFDNLP
-435 FIYERETTFPTFLEL
+435 FIYARETTFPTFLEL
-450 TVATKEMALRME
+450 TVATKEMTLRME
-462 EEGQQV
+462 KEGLQHLLLDYSIEE
-468 LLHTYSLEKL
+468 L

-487 YQLNGFFYPEL
+487 YQLNGYFHPEL

-536 YHLLKQGKL
+536 YQLLKHGKIRV
-545 SAEAE
+545 ENE
-550 IAR
+550 TVQ

>member
-1 MPWRGVLDELENKI
+1 MPWRGILDELENKI
-15 IDQLT
+15 IDQMT

-35 LTIGYKNKRASVI
+35 LTIGYKNKRATVI

-61 MKKSALKNQTEE
+61 MKKSALKNQTDE

-115 KIALM
+115 KMALM

-131 PGDEGLAINVEN
+131 PADEGLAINIEN

-148 IQANK
+148 MQSNK
-153 NQAQLNLTI
+153 NQAQLNLTT
-162 DSSIVTFETVG
+162 DSNIVTFDTLG
-173 WFFDGKNIHELEA
+173 WFFDGKKIHELETTEWN
-186 ASLDHGRRKIEHLT
+186 HGRRKTTLLK
-200 PEIISTLVED
+200 PEIVAELVGN
-210 AGEYLAHQVNATGE
+210 AGRYLANQVNATGE

-255 YELTGNKAILE
+255 YELTEDEFILE
-266 AATKA
+266 AAANA
-271 LTYLEKHFIYEKED
+271 LAYLQKNFIYEKED
-285 IAFLIEPELREV
+285 LTFLIEPELREV
-297 KLGGSAATLLALT
+297 KLGGAAATLLAFT
-310 KYMQITG
+310 KYMKITG
-317 TKTYLPLCRK
+317 NKTYLPLCRK
-327 IANAILSLQDEEGK
+327 IANAILSLQDKDGK
-341 FIHVLEYPSLE
+341 FTHVLEYPTLE
-352 IKDIFRIIYY
+352 VKDIFRIVYY

-373 YEIDRDSK
+373 YEIDRDSR
-381 WLGAAAKSFNHF
+381 WLDAAAKSFNHF
-393 IQNKYWQNHD
+393 IRDNYWQNHD

-414 KHIQD
+414 KYIPD

-428 NAFDNLQ
+428 NAFDNLP
-435 FIYERETTFPTFLEL
+435 FIYARETTFPTFLEL
-450 TVATKEMALRME
+450 TVATKEMTLRME
-462 EEGQQV
+462 KEGLQHLLLNYSIEE
-468 LLHTYSLEKL
+468 L

-487 YQLNGFFYPEL
+487 YQLNGYFYPEL

-536 YHLLKQGKL
+536 YQLLKHGKIRVE
-545 SAEAE
+545 SETVQ
-550 IAR
+550 

>member
-35 LTIGYKNKRASVI
+35 LTIGYKNKRATVI

-162 DSSIVTFETVG
+162 DSSVVTFETVG
-173 WFFDGKNIHELEA
+173 WFFDGKNIHELET
-186 ASLDHGRRKIEHLT
+186 ASLDHGRRKVEYLT
-200 PEIISTLVED
+200 PEIISTLVEN
-210 AGEYLAHQVNATGE
+210 AGEYLAHQVNTTGE

-271 LTYLEKHFIYEKED
+271 LTYLEKHFIYEKD
-285 IAFLIEPELREV
+285 DMAFLIEPELREV

-310 KYMQITG
+310 KYMHITG

-327 IANAILSLQDEEGK
+327 IANAILSLQDENGK
-341 FIHVLEYPSLE
+341 FTHVLEYPSLE
-352 IKDIFRIIYY
+352 VKDIFRIIYY
-362 DGEAVFGLLRL
+362 DGEAFFGLLRL

-381 WLGAAAKSFNHF
+381 WLDAAAKSFNHF
-393 IQNKYWQNHD
+393 IQDKYWQNHD

-414 KHIQD
+414 KYIKD

-428 NAFDNLQ
+428 NAFDNLP

-450 TVATKEMALRME
+450 TVATKEMTLRME
-462 EEGQQV
+462 AEGQQA
-468 LLHTYSLEKL
+468 LLTSYSLENL
-478 EKTITKRAH
+478 EKTITKRAL
-487 YQLNGFFYPEL
+487 YQLNGYFYPEL

-536 YHLLKQGKL
+536 YQLLKQGKL
-545 SAEAE
+545 STEAE
-550 IAR
+550 SVR

>member
-1 MPWRGVLDELENKI
+1 MPWRGILDELENKI
-15 IDQLT
+15 IDQMT

-35 LTIGYKNKRASVI
+35 LTIGYKNKRATVI

-61 MKKSALKNQTEE
+61 MKKSALKNQTDE

-115 KIALM
+115 KMALM

-131 PGDEGLAINVEN
+131 PADEGLAINIEN

-148 IQANK
+148 MQSNK
-153 NQAQLNLTI
+153 NQAQLNLTT
-162 DSSIVTFETVG
+162 DSNIVTFDTVG
-173 WFFDGKNIHELEA
+173 WFFDGKKIHELETTEWN
-186 ASLDHGRRKIEHLT
+186 HGRRKTTLLK
-200 PEIISTLVED
+200 PEIVAELVGN
-210 AGEYLAHQVNATGE
+210 AGRYLANQVNATGE

-255 YELTGNKAILE
+255 YELTEDEFILE
-266 AATKA
+266 AAANA
-271 LTYLEKHFIYEKED
+271 LAYLQKNFIYEKED
-285 IAFLIEPELREV
+285 LAFLIEPELREV
-297 KLGGSAATLLALT
+297 KLGGAAATLLAFT
-310 KYMQITG
+310 KYMKITG
-317 TKTYLPLCRK
+317 NKTYLPLCRK
-327 IANAILSLQDEEGK
+327 IADAILSLQDKDGK
-341 FIHVLEYPSLE
+341 FTHVLEYPTLE
-352 IKDIFRIIYY
+352 VKDIFRIVYY

-373 YEIDRDSK
+373 YEIDRDSR
-381 WLGAAAKSFNHF
+381 WLDAAAKSFNHF
-393 IQNKYWQNHD
+393 IRDNYWQNHD

-414 KHIQD
+414 KYIPD

-428 NAFDNLQ
+428 NAFDNLP
-435 FIYERETTFPTFLEL
+435 FIYARETTFPTFLEL
-450 TVATKEMALRME
+450 TVATKEMTLRME
-462 EEGQQV
+462 KEGLQHLLLDYSIEE
-468 LLHTYSLEKL
+468 L

-487 YQLNGFFYPEL
+487 YQLNGYFYPEL

-536 YHLLKQGKL
+536 YQLLKHGKIRVE
-545 SAEAE
+545 SETVQ
-550 IAR
+550 

>member
-1 MPWRGVLDELENKI
+1 MPWRGILDELENKI
-15 IDQLT
+15 IDQMT

-35 LTIGYKNKRASVI
+35 LTIGYKNKRATVI

-61 MKKSALKNQTEE
+61 MKKSALKNQTDE

-115 KIALM
+115 KMALM

-131 PGDEGLAINVEN
+131 PADEGLAINIEN

-148 IQANK
+148 MQSNK

-162 DSSIVTFETVG
+162 DSNIVTFDTVG
-173 WFFDGKNIHELEA
+173 WFFDGKKIHELETTEWN
-186 ASLDHGRRKIEHLT
+186 HGRRKTTLLK
-200 PEIISTLVED
+200 PEIVAELVGN
-210 AGEYLAHQVNATGE
+210 AGRYLANQVNATGE

-255 YELTGNKAILE
+255 YELTEYEFILE
-266 AATKA
+266 AAANA
-271 LTYLEKHFIYEKED
+271 LAYLQKNFIYEKED
-285 IAFLIEPELREV
+285 LAFLIEPELREV
-297 KLGGSAATLLALT
+297 KLGGAAATLLAFT
-310 KYMQITG
+310 KYMKITG
-317 TKTYLPLCRK
+317 NKTYLPLCRK
-327 IANAILSLQDEEGK
+327 IANAILSLQDKDGK
-341 FIHVLEYPSLE
+341 FTHVLEYPTLE
-352 IKDIFRIIYY
+352 VKDIFRIVYY

-373 YEIDRDSK
+373 YEIDRDSR
-381 WLGAAAKSFNHF
+381 WLDAAAKSFNHF
-393 IQNKYWQNHD
+393 IRDNYWQNHD

-414 KHIQD
+414 KYIPD

-428 NAFDNLQ
+428 NAFDNLP
-435 FIYERETTFPTFLEL
+435 FIYARETTFPTFLEL
-450 TVATKEMALRME
+450 TVATKEMTLRME
-462 EEGQQV
+462 KEGLQHLLLDYSIEE
-468 LLHTYSLEKL
+468 L

-487 YQLNGFFYPEL
+487 YQLNGYFYPEL

-536 YHLLKQGKL
+536 YQLLKHGKIRV
-545 SAEAE
+545 ETE
-550 IAR
+550 TVQ

>member
-1 MPWRGVLDELENKI
+1 MPWRGMLDELENKI
-15 IDQLT
+15 IDQMT
-20 EAEEHATYNGKWHGF
+20 ESEEHATYNGKWHGF
-35 LTIGYKNKRASVI
+35 LTIGYKNKRATVI

-61 MKKSALKNQTEE
+61 MKKSALKNQTDE

-115 KIALM
+115 KMALM

-131 PGDEGLAINVEN
+131 PADEGLAINIEN

-148 IQANK
+148 IQSNK
-153 NQAQLNLTI
+153 NQAQLNLTT
-162 DSSIVTFETVG
+162 DSNIVTFDTLG
-173 WFFDGKNIHELEA
+173 WFFDGKKIHELETTEWN
-186 ASLDHGRRKIEHLT
+186 HGRRKTTLLK
-200 PEIISTLVED
+200 PEIVAELVGN
-210 AGEYLAHQVNATGE
+210 AGRYLANQVNATGE

-255 YELTGNKAILE
+255 YELTEDEFILE
-266 AATKA
+266 AAANA
-271 LTYLEKHFIYEKED
+271 LAYLQKNFIYEKED
-285 IAFLIEPELREV
+285 LAFLIEPELREV
-297 KLGGSAATLLALT
+297 KLGGAAATLLAFT
-310 KYMQITG
+310 KYMKITG
-317 TKTYLPLCRK
+317 NKTYLPLCRK
-327 IANAILSLQDEEGK
+327 IANAILSLQDKDGK
-341 FIHVLEYPSLE
+341 FTHVLEYPTLE
-352 IKDIFRIIYY
+352 VKDIFRIVYY

-373 YEIDRDSK
+373 YEIDRDSR
-381 WLGAAAKSFNHF
+381 WLDAAAKSFNHF
-393 IQNKYWQNHD
+393 IRDSYWQNHD

-414 KHIQD
+414 KYIPD

-428 NAFDNLQ
+428 NAFDNLP
-435 FIYERETTFPTFLEL
+435 FIYARETTFPTFLEL
-450 TVATKEMALRME
+450 TVATKEMTLRME
-462 EEGQQV
+462 KEGLQHLLLDYSIEE
-468 LLHTYSLEKL
+468 L

-487 YQLNGFFYPEL
+487 YQLNGYFYPEL

-536 YHLLKQGKL
+536 YQLLKHGKIRV
-545 SAEAE
+545 ETE
-550 IAR
+550 TVQ

>member
-1 MPWRGVLDELENKI
+1 MPWRGILDELENKI
-15 IDQLT
+15 IDQMT

-35 LTIGYKNKRASVI
+35 LTIGYKNKRATVI

-61 MKKSALKNQTEE
+61 MKKSALKNQTDE

-115 KIALM
+115 KMALM

-131 PGDEGLAINVEN
+131 PADEGLAINIEN

-148 IQANK
+148 MQSNK
-153 NQAQLNLTI
+153 NQAQLNLTT
-162 DSSIVTFETVG
+162 DSNIVTFDTLG
-173 WFFDGKNIHELEA
+173 WFFDGKKIHELETTEWN
-186 ASLDHGRRKIEHLT
+186 HGRRKITLLK
-200 PEIISTLVED
+200 PEIVAELVGN
-210 AGEYLAHQVNATGE
+210 AGRYLANQVNATGE

-255 YELTGNKAILE
+255 YELTEDEFILE
-266 AATKA
+266 AAANA
-271 LTYLEKHFIYEKED
+271 LAYLQKNFIYEKED
-285 IAFLIEPELREV
+285 LAFLIEPELREV
-297 KLGGSAATLLALT
+297 KLGGAAATLLAFT
-310 KYMQITG
+310 KYMKITG
-317 TKTYLPLCRK
+317 NKTYLPLCRK
-327 IANAILSLQDEEGK
+327 IANAILSLQDKDGK
-341 FIHVLEYPSLE
+341 FTHVLEYPTLE
-352 IKDIFRIIYY
+352 VKDIFRIVYY

-373 YEIDRDSK
+373 YEIDRDSR
-381 WLGAAAKSFNHF
+381 WLDAAAKSFNHF
-393 IQNKYWQNHD
+393 IRDNYWQNHD

-414 KHIQD
+414 KYIPD

-428 NAFDNLQ
+428 NAFDNLP
-435 FIYERETTFPTFLEL
+435 FIYARETTFPTFLEL
-450 TVATKEMALRME
+450 TVATKEMTLRME
-462 EEGQQV
+462 KGGLQHLLLDYSIEE
-468 LLHTYSLEKL
+468 L

-487 YQLNGFFYPEL
+487 YQLNGYFYPEL

-536 YHLLKQGKL
+536 YQLLKHGKIRV
-545 SAEAE
+545 ETE
-550 IAR
+550 TVQ

>member
-1 MPWRGVLDELENKI
+1 MPWRGILDELENKI
-15 IDQLT
+15 IDQMT

-35 LTIGYKNKRASVI
+35 LTIGYKNKRATVI

-61 MKKSALKNQTEE
+61 MKKSALKNQTDI

-115 KIALM
+115 KMALM

-131 PGDEGLAINVEN
+131 PADEGLAINIEN

-148 IQANK
+148 MQSNK
-153 NQAQLNLTI
+153 NQAQLNLTT
-162 DSSIVTFETVG
+162 DSNIVTFDTVG
-173 WFFDGKNIHELEA
+173 WFFDGKKFHELETTEWN
-186 ASLDHGRRKIEHLT
+186 HGRRKTTLLK
-200 PEIISTLVED
+200 PEIVAELVGN
-210 AGEYLAHQVNATGE
+210 AGRYLANQVNATGE

-255 YELTGNKAILE
+255 YELTEDEFILE
-266 AATKA
+266 AAANA
-271 LTYLEKHFIYEKED
+271 LAYLQKNFIYEKED
-285 IAFLIEPELREV
+285 LAFLIEPELREV
-297 KLGGSAATLLALT
+297 KLGGAAATLLAFT
-310 KYMQITG
+310 KYMKITG
-317 TKTYLPLCRK
+317 NKTYLPLCRK
-327 IANAILSLQDEEGK
+327 IANAILSLQDKDGK
-341 FIHVLEYPSLE
+341 FTHVLEYPTLE
-352 IKDIFRIIYY
+352 VKDIFRIVYY

-373 YEIDRDSK
+373 YEIDRDSR
-381 WLGAAAKSFNHF
+381 WLDAAAKSFNHF
-393 IQNKYWQNHD
+393 IRDNYWQNHD

-414 KHIQD
+414 KYIPD

-428 NAFDNLQ
+428 NAFDNLP
-435 FIYERETTFPTFLEL
+435 FIYARETTFPTFLEL
-450 TVATKEMALRME
+450 TVATKEMTLRME
-462 EEGQQV
+462 KEGLQHLLLDYSIEE
-468 LLHTYSLEKL
+468 L

-487 YQLNGFFYPEL
+487 YQLNGYFYPEL

-536 YHLLKQGKL
+536 YQLLKHGKIRV
-545 SAEAE
+545 ETE
-550 IAR
+550 TVQ

>member
-1 MPWRGVLDELENKI
+1 M
-15 IDQLT
+15 
-20 EAEEHATYNGKWHGF
+20 
-35 LTIGYKNKRASVI
+35 
-48 NFSYLCLANLINE
+48 
-61 MKKSALKNQTEE
+61 KNQTEE

-162 DSSIVTFETVG
+162 DSSVVTFETVG
-173 WFFDGKNIHELEA
+173 WFFDGKNIHELETS
-186 ASLDHGRRKIEHLT
+186 SLDHGRRKVERLT
-200 PEIISTLVED
+200 PEIISTLVEN

-271 LTYLEKHFIYEKED
+271 LTYLEKHFIYEKD
-285 IAFLIEPELREV
+285 DRAFLIEPELREV

-310 KYMQITG
+310 KYMHITG

-327 IANAILSLQDEEGK
+327 IANAILSLQDEDGK
-341 FIHVLEYPSLE
+341 FTHVLEYPSLE
-352 IKDIFRIIYY
+352 VKDIFRIIYY

-381 WLGAAAKSFNHF
+381 WLDAAAKSFNHF
-393 IQNKYWQNHD
+393 IKDKYWQNHD

-414 KHIQD
+414 KYIKD

-428 NAFDNLQ
+428 NAFDNLP

-450 TVATKEMALRME
+450 TVATKEMTLRME
-462 EEGQQV
+462 AEGHQA
-468 LLHTYSLEKL
+468 LLTSYSLENL
-478 EKTITKRAH
+478 EKTITKRAL
-487 YQLNGFFYPEL
+487 YQLNGYFYPEL

-536 YHLLKQGKL
+536 YQLLKQGKL
-545 SAEAE
+545 STEAE
-550 IAR
+550 SVR

>member
-1 MPWRGVLDELENKI
+1 MPWRGILDELENKI
-15 IDQLT
+15 IDQMT

-35 LTIGYKNKRASVI
+35 LTIGYKNKRATVI

-61 MKKSALKNQTEE
+61 MKKSALKNQTDE

-115 KIALM
+115 KMALM

-131 PGDEGLAINVEN
+131 PADEGLAINIEN

-148 IQANK
+148 MQSNK
-153 NQAQLNLTI
+153 NQAQLNLTT
-162 DSSIVTFETVG
+162 DSNIVTFDTVG
-173 WFFDGKNIHELEA
+173 WFFDGKKIHELETTEWN
-186 ASLDHGRRKIEHLT
+186 HGRRKTTLLK
-200 PEIISTLVED
+200 PEIVAELVGN
-210 AGEYLAHQVNATGE
+210 AGRYLANQVNATGE

-255 YELTGNKAILE
+255 YELTEDEFILE
-266 AATKA
+266 AAANA
-271 LTYLEKHFIYEKED
+271 LAYLQKNFIYEKED
-285 IAFLIEPELREV
+285 LAFLIEPELREV
-297 KLGGSAATLLALT
+297 KLGGAAATLLAFT
-310 KYMQITG
+310 KYMKITG
-317 TKTYLPLCRK
+317 NKIYLPLCRK
-327 IANAILSLQDEEGK
+327 IANAILSLQDKDGK
-341 FIHVLEYPSLE
+341 FTHVLEYPTLE
-352 IKDIFRIIYY
+352 VKDIFRIVYY

-373 YEIDRDSK
+373 YEIDLDSR
-381 WLGAAAKSFNHF
+381 WLDAAAKSFNHF
-393 IQNKYWQNHD
+393 IRDNYWQNHD

-414 KHIQD
+414 KYIPD

-428 NAFDNLQ
+428 NAFDNLP
-435 FIYERETTFPTFLEL
+435 FIYARETTFPTFLEL
-450 TVATKEMALRME
+450 TVATKEMTLRME
-462 EEGQQV
+462 KEGLQHLLLDYSIEE
-468 LLHTYSLEKL
+468 L

-487 YQLNGFFYPEL
+487 YQLNGYFYPEL

-536 YHLLKQGKL
+536 YQLLKHGKIRV
-545 SAEAE
+545 ETE
-550 IAR
+550 TVQ

>member
-35 LTIGYKNKRASVI
+35 LTIGYKNKRATVI

-162 DSSIVTFETVG
+162 DSSVVTFETVG
-173 WFFDGKNIHELEA
+173 WFFDGKNIHELETT
-186 ASLDHGRRKIEHLT
+186 SLDHGRRKVERLT
-200 PEIISTLVED
+200 PEIISTLVEN

-271 LTYLEKHFIYEKED
+271 LTYLEKHFIYEKD
-285 IAFLIEPELREV
+285 DMAFLIEPELREV

-310 KYMQITG
+310 KYMHITG

-327 IANAILSLQDEEGK
+327 IANAILSLHDEDGK
-341 FIHVLEYPSLE
+341 FTHVLEYPSLE
-352 IKDIFRIIYY
+352 VKDIFRIIYY

-381 WLGAAAKSFNHF
+381 WLDAAAKSFNHF
-393 IQNKYWQNHD
+393 IKDKYWQNHD

-414 KHIQD
+414 KYIKD

-428 NAFDNLQ
+428 NAFDNLP

-450 TVATKEMALRME
+450 TVATKEMTLRME
-462 EEGQQV
+462 AEGHQA
-468 LLHTYSLEKL
+468 LLTSYSLENL
-478 EKTITKRAH
+478 EKTITKRAL
-487 YQLNGFFYPEL
+487 YQLNGYFYPEL

-536 YHLLKQGKL
+536 YQLLKQGKL
-545 SAEAE
+545 STEAE
-550 IAR
+550 SVR

>member
-35 LTIGYKNKRASVI
+35 LTIGYKNKRATVI

-162 DSSIVTFETVG
+162 DSSVVTFETVG
-173 WFFDGKNIHELEA
+173 WFFDGKNIHELET
-186 ASLDHGRRKIEHLT
+186 ASLDHGRRKVEYLT
-200 PEIISTLVED
+200 PEIISTLVEN
-210 AGEYLAHQVNATGE
+210 AGEYLAHQVNTTGE

-271 LTYLEKHFIYEKED
+271 LTYLEKHFIYEKD
-285 IAFLIEPELREV
+285 DMDFLIEPELREV

-310 KYMQITG
+310 KYMHITG

-327 IANAILSLQDEEGK
+327 IANAILSLQDENGK
-341 FIHVLEYPSLE
+341 FTHVLEYPSLE
-352 IKDIFRIIYY
+352 VKDIFRIIYY

-381 WLGAAAKSFNHF
+381 WLDAAAKSFNHF
-393 IQNKYWQNHD
+393 IQDKYWQNHD

-414 KHIQD
+414 KYIKD

-428 NAFDNLQ
+428 NAFDNLP

-450 TVATKEMALRME
+450 TVATKEMTLRME
-462 EEGQQV
+462 AEGQQA
-468 LLHTYSLEKL
+468 LLTSYSLENL
-478 EKTITKRAH
+478 EKTITKRAL
-487 YQLNGFFYPEL
+487 YQLNGYFYPEL

-536 YHLLKQGKL
+536 YQLLKQGKL
-545 SAEAE
+545 STEAE
-550 IAR
+550 SVR

>member
-1 MPWRGVLDELENKI
+1 MPWRGILDELENKI
-15 IDQLT
+15 IDQMT

-35 LTIGYKNKRASVI
+35 LTIGYKNKRATVI

-61 MKKSALKNQTEE
+61 MKKSALKNQTDE

-115 KIALM
+115 KMALM

-131 PGDEGLAINVEN
+131 PADEGLAINIEN

-148 IQANK
+148 MQSNK
-153 NQAQLNLTI
+153 NQAQLNLTT
-162 DSSIVTFETVG
+162 DSNIVTFDTVG
-173 WFFDGKNIHELEA
+173 WFFDGKKIHELETTEWN
-186 ASLDHGRRKIEHLT
+186 HGRRKTTLLK
-200 PEIISTLVED
+200 PEIVAELVGN
-210 AGEYLAHQVNATGE
+210 AGRYLANQVNAMGE

-255 YELTGNKAILE
+255 YELTEDEFILE
-266 AATKA
+266 AAANA
-271 LTYLEKHFIYEKED
+271 LAYLQKNFIYEKED
-285 IAFLIEPELREV
+285 LAFLIEPELREV
-297 KLGGSAATLLALT
+297 KLGGAAATLLAFT
-310 KYMQITG
+310 KYMKITG
-317 TKTYLPLCRK
+317 NKTYLPLCRK
-327 IANAILSLQDEEGK
+327 IANAILSLQDKDGK
-341 FIHVLEYPSLE
+341 FTHVLEYPTLE
-352 IKDIFRIIYY
+352 VKDIFRIVYY

-373 YEIDRDSK
+373 YEIDRDSR
-381 WLGAAAKSFNHF
+381 WLDAAAKSFNHF
-393 IQNKYWQNHD
+393 IRDNYWQNHD

-414 KHIQD
+414 KYIPD

-428 NAFDNLQ
+428 NAFDNLP
-435 FIYERETTFPTFLEL
+435 FIYARETTFPTFLEL
-450 TVATKEMALRME
+450 TVATKEMTLRME
-462 EEGQQV
+462 KEGLQHLLLDYSIEE
-468 LLHTYSLEKL
+468 L

-487 YQLNGFFYPEL
+487 YQLNGYFYPEL

-536 YHLLKQGKL
+536 YQLLKHGKIRV
-545 SAEAE
+545 ETE
-550 IAR
+550 TVQ

>member
-1 MPWRGVLDELENKI
+1 MPWRGILDELENKI
-15 IDQLT
+15 IDQMT

-35 LTIGYKNKRASVI
+35 LTIGYKNKRATVI

-61 MKKSALKNQTEE
+61 MKKSALKNQTDE

-115 KIALM
+115 KMALM

-131 PGDEGLAINVEN
+131 PADEGLAINIEN

-148 IQANK
+148 MQSNK
-153 NQAQLNLTI
+153 NQAQLNLTT
-162 DSSIVTFETVG
+162 DSNIVTFDTLG
-173 WFFDGKNIHELEA
+173 WFFDGKKIHELETTEWN
-186 ASLDHGRRKIEHLT
+186 HGRRKTTLLK
-200 PEIISTLVED
+200 PEIVAELVGN
-210 AGEYLAHQVNATGE
+210 AGRYLANQVNATGE

-255 YELTGNKAILE
+255 YELTEDEFILE
-266 AATKA
+266 AAANA
-271 LTYLEKHFIYEKED
+271 LAYLQKNFIYEKED
-285 IAFLIEPELREV
+285 LAFLIEPELREV
-297 KLGGSAATLLALT
+297 KLGGAAATLLAFT
-310 KYMQITG
+310 KYMKITG
-317 TKTYLPLCRK
+317 NKTYLPLCRK
-327 IANAILSLQDEEGK
+327 IANAILSLQDKDGK
-341 FIHVLEYPSLE
+341 FTHVLEYPTLE
-352 IKDIFRIIYY
+352 LKDIFRIVYY

-373 YEIDRDSK
+373 YEIDRDSR
-381 WLGAAAKSFNHF
+381 WLDAAAKSFNHF
-393 IQNKYWQNHD
+393 IRDNYWQNHD

-414 KHIQD
+414 KYIPD

-428 NAFDNLQ
+428 NAFDNLP
-435 FIYERETTFPTFLEL
+435 FIYARETTFPTFLEL
-450 TVATKEMALRME
+450 TVATKEMTLRME
-462 EEGQQV
+462 KEGLQHLLLDYSIEE
-468 LLHTYSLEKL
+468 L

-487 YQLNGFFYPEL
+487 YQLNGYFYPEL

-536 YHLLKQGKL
+536 YQLLKHGKIRV
-545 SAEAE
+545 ETE
-550 IAR
+550 TVQ